1 MTANMKLIYGTYNPA
16 KVESMKRRV
25 AGLGIE
31 IIGLNEFENSLYSP
45 EESGETPIENATLK
59 AVGYFDQLKAPL
71 FSCDTGLVF
80 EDVAEEDQPGTL
92 VRRREGQSFTYRE
105 MLDYYSEMAKR
116 YGGKITAY
124 YKNAICLVLD
134 DETIISYDGE
144 DLWSERFYV
153 VDKPHEIYNEGFPL
167 DSLSVE
173 INSNQYYYDLETGI
187 GEPDLQE
194 DGFVK
199 FFRRIKSEYNEGE

>member
-1 MTANMKLIYGTYNPA
+1 MKLIYGTYNPA

-25 AGLGIE
+25 AGLDLE
-31 IIGLNEFENSLYSP
+31 IIGLNEIENSLHSP

-80 EDVAEEDQPGTL
+80 EGVAEEDQPGTM
-92 VRRREGQSFTYRE
+92 VRRRDGQSFTYRE

-134 DETIISYDGE
+134 DATVISYEGE

-153 VDKPHEIYNEGFPL
+153 VEKPHVRYNEGFPL

-199 FFRRIKSEYNEGE
+199 FFKRIQSEYFEGE

>member
-1 MTANMKLIYGTYNPA
+1 MKLIYGTYNPA

-25 AGLGIE
+25 ADLGIE

-59 AVGYFDQLKAPL
+59 AIGYFDQLKAPL

-80 EDVAEEDQPGTL
+80 EGVAEEDQPGTM